1 MYTLSTVSIIVKKDI
16 LLLLLLAINYWECI
30 LMWGNAEADSHY
42 LFNEKY
48 EMHFSSA
55 LKCPSLSAPP
65 NGKMEGADFIYG
77 STVTFS
83 CFRGFTL
90 VGSQMRKCQNEGIW
104 SGRAAECRG
113 ISISCI
119 FLFGGYISHDNWMV

>member
-1 MYTLSTVSIIVKKDI
+1 MLGY
-16 LLLLLLAINYWECI
+16 
-30 LMWGNAEADSHY
+30 ADTNSY
-42 LFNEKY
+42 YFFNEKY
-48 EMHFSSA
+48 DIHFSSA

-119 FLFGGYISHDNWMV
+119 IVWRVHIT